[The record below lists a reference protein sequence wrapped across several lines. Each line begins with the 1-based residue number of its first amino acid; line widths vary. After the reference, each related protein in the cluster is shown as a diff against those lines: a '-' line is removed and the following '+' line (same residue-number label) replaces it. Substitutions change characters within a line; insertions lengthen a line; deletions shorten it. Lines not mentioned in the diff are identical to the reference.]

1 MSALDNDILIR
12 QPELQHTGIDQPV
25 TVLLKDI
32 IESPRFDW
40 AIITVIIISAISLG
54 LETWP
59 YAVSMAGSVLLWI
72 DRVALLVFTVEML
85 AKLWVYRQRFFT
97 SGWNIFDISI
107 VAISWIPSIGPLA
120 VLRALRILRV
130 LRLISVVP
138 QMRTVVGAL
147 FKSLPGMVSVIA
159 VLMLIFYVS
168 AVISTK
174 LFGQAFPQWFG
185 GLGESMYTLFQI
197 MTLES
202 WSMGIVRPV
211 MDVYPLS
218 WLFFV
223 PFVMIT
229 SFAVLNLF
237 IALIVNSMQTVHMR
251 DRDETAHAEAMEAH
265 QEREALLSNIDKLA
279 ADITSLRAELALQ
292 RSSQSDLKP

>member
-1 MSALDNDILIR
+1 MSTIDNDILIG
-12 QPELQHTGIDQPV
+12 QPKPQQTVIDQPV
-25 TVLLKDI
+25 TTLLKDI

-40 AIITVIIISAISLG
+40 TIITVIIVSAISLG

-59 YAVSMAGSVLLWI
+59 YAVSVLGPVLAWI
-72 DRVALLVFTVEML
+72 DRLALFVFTLEML
-85 AKLWVYRQRFFT
+85 AKLWVYRLRFFS
-97 SGWNIFDISI
+97 SGWNVFDLSI

-130 LRLISVVP
+130 LRLISIVP

-174 LFGQAFPQWFG
+174 LFGQAFPHWFG

-211 MDVYPLS
+211 MEVYPLS

-237 IALIVNSMQTVHMR
+237 IALIVNSMQAVHMQ
-251 DRDETAHAEAMEAH
+251 DREEVAQGEALVAH
-265 QEREALLSNIDKLA
+265 QERETLLSNIEQLG

-292 RSSQSDLKP
+292 RSSQSDIKS